1 MASVLSP
8 MVSYL
13 DGNPKERV
21 SGEQMTHYL
30 GHLKK
35 KEKVCSGIAV
45 GAAVLAVFALVGV
58 MGAGHIIFGALL
70 AIALIASLFTYFF
83 KQEQQILRTKYH
95 VEVTPLA
102 SPPLPANVEMA

>member
-1 MASVLSP
+1 MAAGLSS

-21 SGEQMTHYL
+21 SEGQMTHYM
-30 GHLKK
+30 GHLQR
-35 KEKVCSGIAV
+35 KEKVCSGVAV
-45 GAAVLAVFALVGV
+45 AATVLAVFALVGV

-70 AIALIASLFTYFF
+70 AIALIASLFTYFL

-95 VEVTPLA
+95 VEVTPPA
-102 SPPLPANVEMA
+102 SLPLQGNVEMT